1 MNLIIYL
8 HQRKSKFD
16 APSPLDMSSIR
27 QKREDVVGINFI
39 RELELSIKKRNVHC
53 VHKRAV
59 VFHVFL
65 IDHKIRQ
72 TVINCNTHFIIGQVF
87 FSFVNNMN
95 RLSYTS

>member
-8 HQRKSKFD
+8 RKRKTKFD
-16 APSPLDMSSIR
+16 APSSLDKSSIR
-27 QKREDVVGINFI
+27 QEDVVGINFI
-39 RELELSIKKRNVHC
+39 RELKLSIKKRNVHC

-72 TVINCNTHFIIGQVF
+72 TVTNCYMPSLGRIVF
-87 FSFVNNMN
+87 QY
-95 RLSYTS
+95 RDRIKHEK

>member
-8 HQRKSKFD
+8 RKRKTKFD

-39 RELELSIKKRNVHC
+39 RELKLSIKKRNVHC

-72 TVINCNTHFIIGQVF
+72 TVTNCNIPSFDGIVF
-87 FSFVNNMN
+87 S
-95 RLSYTS
+95 S